1 MDLEILKKRLSSYRT
16 PKGRLTRVPDELLV
30 DILRAW
36 EQWTGPAS
44 GFYSSLG
51 ADHRKMAGLI
61 GRAKKLK
68 REGFFPEEAFKEI
81 KVEGGVG
88 SASPIVTGPCQ
99 GIEIFWDQGRV
110 IRFNQV
116 DLLVEFLRSVG
127 GSCTAPS
134 CPSKKVA

>member
-16 PKGRLTRVPDELLV
+16 PKGRITKVPDELLV
-30 DILRAW
+30 DILLAW

-44 GFYSSLG
+44 GFYSALG

-81 KVEGGVG
+81 KIEGVSSG
-88 SASPIVTGPCQ
+88 SIAPCQ
-99 GIEIFWDQGRV
+99 GIEIVWDKGKL
-110 IRFNQV
+110 IRFPQV
-116 DLLVEFLRSVG
+116 DLLIDFLKAAEGIICSVDAG
-127 GSCTAPS
+127 RG
-134 CPSKKVA
+134 KKVA

>member
-30 DILRAW
+30 DILLAW

-44 GFYSSLG
+44 GFYGALG

-81 KVEGGVG
+81 KLEGAAVSGT
-88 SASPIVTGPCQ
+88 PPPCQ
-99 GIEIFWDQGRV
+99 GIEIVWDNGKL
-110 IRFNQV
+110 IRFPQV
-116 DLLVEFLRSVG
+116 ELLIDFL
-127 GSCTAPS
+127 
-134 CPSKKVA
+134 KKAG

>member
-30 DILRAW
+30 DILMAW
-36 EQWTGPAS
+36 EQWTGPVS

-68 REGFFPEEAFKEI
+68 REGFFPEESFKEI
-81 KVEGGVG
+81 QVEGASDG
-88 SASPIVTGPCQ
+88 SNNGPCQ
-99 GIEIFWDQGRV
+99 GIEVIWEGGKL
-110 IRFNQV
+110 IRFPQV
-116 DLLVEFLRSVG
+116 EQLIDFL
-127 GSCTAPS
+127 
-134 CPSKKVA
+134 KKVS

>member
-1 MDLEILKKRLSSYRT
+1 MDMEILKKRLSSYRT

-30 DILRAW
+30 DILLAW

-68 REGFFPEEAFKEI
+68 REGFFPEETFKEI
-81 KVEGGVG
+81 KVNEF
-88 SASPIVTGPCQ
+88 SSLSQHPCQ
-99 GIEIFWDQGRV
+99 GIEIVWDNGKV
-110 IRFNQV
+110 IRFPQV
-116 DLLVEFLRSVG
+116 GSLIEFLKATEG
-127 GSCTAPS
+127 GLHGPPS
-134 CPSKKVA
+134 DRGKQVA